1 MPANASIDIEAHDKS
16 QQAFRQVDQ
25 SLKSLE
31 RQTRDVQQATRAS
44 AAALGI
50 GGNAAR
56 ETATSF
62 TSLGRQIFQT
72 QEEAKRL
79 GGVWRSLDGRIREAN
94 GRFVKGREV
103 VEQLGRTFQRT
114 GRRATELE
122 RGFTRASGGANILTR
137 SVSSLGGVISG
148 LGIAIVTREI
158 GRFGIASVQAAGQME
173 QLRRATEQIQGSASA
188 AEIRISELI
197 QVANLPGLNF
207 EPLVR
212 YANQFAT
219 LGLSAEDT
227 DKILL
232 GVGQTVVSLG
242 GTAASSEQSLNSD
255 SSGFSRRYHRPQRF

>member
-1 MPANASIDIEAHDKS
+1 MPADAQIRITAENQT
-16 QQAFRQVDQ
+16 QQAFSQTQQ

-94 GRFVKGREV
+94 GRFVKGREA
-103 VEQLGRTFQRT
+103 VEQLGRSFQRT
-114 GRRATELE
+114 CRRATELE

-137 SVSSLGGVISG
+137 SVSSLGNVVGALAIAAVTHQ
-148 LGIAIVTREI
+148 LGRLTI
-158 GRFGIASVQAAGQME
+158 GSIQAAGSMD
-173 QLRRATEQIQGSASA
+173 QLQHATTQVLGSA
-188 AEIRISELI
+188 AEAC
-197 QVANLPGLNF
+197 V
-207 EPLVR
+207 
-212 YANQFAT
+212 
-219 LGLSAEDT
+219 
-227 DKILL
+227 
-232 GVGQTVVSLG
+232 
-242 GTAASSEQSLNSD
+242 
-255 SSGFSRRYHRPQRF
+255 

>member
-1 MPANASIDIEAHDKS
+1 MKNR
-16 QQAFRQVDQ
+16 QQVDQ
-25 SLKSLE
+25 SLKSLDQ
-31 RQTRDVQQATRAS
+31 QTRDVQQATRAS

-103 VEQLGRTFQRT
+103 VDQLGRSFQRT

-122 RGFTRASGGANILTR
+122 RGFTRAGGGANILTR

-148 LGIAIVTREI
+148 LGIATVVHQLGRLTI
-158 GRFGIASVQAAGQME
+158 GSIQAAGSMD
-173 QLRRATEQIQGSASA
+173 QLRHATTQVLGSA
-188 AEIRISELI
+188 AEAE
-197 QVANLPGLNF
+197 NL
-207 EPLVR
+207 
-212 YANQFAT
+212 A
-219 LGLSAEDT
+219 SA
-227 DKILL
+227 
-232 GVGQTVVSLG
+232 
-242 GTAASSEQSLNSD
+242 
-255 SSGFSRRYHRPQRF
+255 